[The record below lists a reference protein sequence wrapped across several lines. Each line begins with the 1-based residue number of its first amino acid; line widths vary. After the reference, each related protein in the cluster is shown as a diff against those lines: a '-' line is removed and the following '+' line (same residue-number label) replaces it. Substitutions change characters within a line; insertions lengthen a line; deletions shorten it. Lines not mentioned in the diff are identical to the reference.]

1 MKYTLAIAAL
11 LGALSVEE
19 IQAITVFTTNGA
31 VAYAAPASDDSGNS
45 SESSSDSD
53 GSSSDSESDSD
64 SSSDNADAKKSGFVQ
79 LNDVGDKEW
88 DGVDHSGEF
97 FQPGQHEMLGGGGY
111 ERQTPKRFAAD
122 NDDIFMRSMIE
133 QYALEQK
140 TKEGYPSGKFW
151 MDEAATR
158 AAANEVLETNC
169 KMNGVS
175 KADWLKTYFGKAWGH
190 FDVNRSG
197 KVEVIK
203 MPQLMRFL
211 CSDQQMYLW

>member
-19 IQAITVFTTNGA
+19 INAITVFTSNGS
-31 VAYAAPASDDSGNS
+31 VAYASADSESSDSSDSNDDDSSDSNDDD
-45 SESSSDSD
+45 SSSDSD
-53 GSSSDSESDSD
+53 AAEG
-64 SSSDNADAKKSGFVQ
+64 KLVQ

-133 QYALEQK
+133 QYALE
-140 TKEGYPSGKFW
+140 GKNKDGSPNGQFW
-151 MDEAATR
+151 MNEANTR
-158 AAANEVLETNC
+158 SAASEVLGTH
-169 KMNGVS
+169 
-175 KADWLKTYFGKAWGH
+175 KALKGTELEAYVKTYFARSWAH

-197 KVEVIK
+197 KIEVSK
-203 MPQLMRFL
+203 MPQFMRFIA
-211 CSDQQMYLW
+211 SDQQMYLW